1 MAFLIV
7 NGAVSAIEFKLLFTP
22 TERVQSREA
31 AKTDPVVADMFLLLD
46 DPRTQS
52 ITLQM
57 PQVDAM
63 LGYLVTLQILTE
75 KRKNEILNAVEP
87 TFEDSVIAP
96 VSTDSVTE

>member
-1 MAFLIV
+1 MSFLIV

-52 ITLQM
+52 ISLGM
-57 PQVDAM
+57 PQVWAM
-63 LGYLVTLQILTE
+63 LDYLITLGILTE
-75 KRKNEILNAVEP
+75 ERKQQILNAAEP
-87 TFEDSVIAP
+87 SLEDSVIEP
-96 VSTDSVTE
+96 TVISGIVE